1 MTIRP
6 ATRADRSQLIP
17 LIRGYFAF
25 YETPFPHPAK
35 ITALLDALE
44 SDGRL
49 GVQLVAESNGRL
61 LGFTSLYGCF
71 DTLVADR
78 ILVMND
84 LFVEPGSRGTGVGAA
99 LLEAARAYAAESGYV
114 RLDWVTAHDNLDAL
128 RFYDRHGGRRG
139 DWISYSLPVS

>member
-49 GVQLVAESNGRL
+49 GVQLVAESNRRL
-61 LGFTSLYGCF
+61 VGFTSLYGCF

-84 LFVEPGSRGTGVGAA
+84 LFVEAGSRGSGRRRSSAGWGSGLRRRVRLRPSRLGNGARQSRCAA
-99 LLEAARAYAAESGYV
+99 LL
-114 RLDWVTAHDNLDAL
+114 
-128 RFYDRHGGRRG
+128 
-139 DWISYSLPVS
+139 